1 MNELKESKPIY
12 EHWHSFFLSIFSQNI
27 SIESHFASAA
37 PCSQCSGRL
46 YSPES
51 WTLDGWQLSFITTE
65 ATEILLIKNM
75 TLISVLI
82 WTLLCCCFTGK
93 VQRIKL
99 LSSMNIRPSEMK
111 PTKPW
116 RCFMFLS
123 LCPQSPEDRSQW
135 LSLEQWALLW
145 DAPSPS
151 AVGLSQDV
159 DGDCGDDDP
168 VTPVY
173 PGTNRKKEKL
183 LSC

>member
-1 MNELKESKPIY
+1 MITDRYLINTLIKWLIQIKQHHQSNPSPCWSQS
-12 EHWHSFFLSIFSQNI
+12 EHFHREPLCI
-27 SIESHFASAA
+27 SSTML
-37 PCSQCSGRL
+37 QCSGRV

-51 WTLDGWQLSFITTE
+51 WTLDDWQLSFMTTE

-75 TLISVLI
+75 TLTSVLI

-123 LCPQSPEDRSQW
+123 LCPQSPEARSQW

-145 DAPSPS
+145 EAPSPS
-151 AVGLSQDV
+151 DVG
-159 DGDCGDDDP
+159 P
-168 VTPVY
+168 VRIFTILTV
-173 PGTNRKKEKL
+173 
-183 LSC
+183 

>member
-1 MNELKESKPIY
+1 ML
-12 EHWHSFFLSIFSQNI
+12 
-27 SIESHFASAA
+27 
-37 PCSQCSGRL
+37 QCSGRV

-51 WTLDGWQLSFITTE
+51 WTLDDWQLSFMTTE
-65 ATEILLIKNM
+65 DTEILLIKNM

-99 LSSMNIRPSEMK
+99 LSSINIRPSEMK

-123 LCPQSPEDRSQW
+123 LYPQSPEAKSQW

-145 DAPSPS
+145 EAPSPS
-151 AVGLSQDV
+151 AVG
-159 DGDCGDDDP
+159 P
-168 VTPVY
+168 VRMFIMGTIY
-173 PGTNRKKEKL
+173 TGTNREMEKL
-183 LSC
+183 LNCSFIVLALDN